1 MNTNM
6 TWLQLQVVCVLAV
19 AGGSSGKEEDSKG
32 AESSHSA
39 GYSVIHS
46 LPPAPT
52 SAFPHHQV
60 GPINIDIDSVM
71 NTRAS
76 NFKQRFKQASN
87 FVFITVMM

>member
-1 MNTNM
+1 M
-6 TWLQLQVVCVLAV
+6 VAV
-19 AGGSSGKEEDSKG
+19 AGVSSGQEEDSKV

-52 SAFPHHQV
+52 PAFTHHQV
-60 GPINIDIDSVM
+60 GPLNIDIDSVM

-76 NFKQRFKQASN
+76 NKGSLRFHNHGQGTRPLLGPSPH
-87 FVFITVMM
+87 

>member
-19 AGGSSGKEEDSKG
+19 AGGSSGQEEDSKG

-60 GPINIDIDSVM
+60 GPLNFDIDSVM

>member
-19 AGGSSGKEEDSKG
+19 AGGSSGQEEDSKG

-60 GPINIDIDSVM
+60 GDLKFHQYYVM
-71 NTRAS
+71 DTGYPR
-76 NFKQRFKQASN
+76 K
-87 FVFITVMM
+87 

>member
-1 MNTNM
+1 MS
-6 TWLQLQVVCVLAV
+6 WLQLQVVCVVAV
-19 AGGSSGKEEDSKG
+19 AGVSSGQEEDSKV

-60 GPINIDIDSVM
+60 EILNFINTM
-71 NTRAS
+71 
-76 NFKQRFKQASN
+76 
-87 FVFITVMM
+87 